1 MRVSSALE
9 RTQARPIW
17 TSQIT
22 ILTESHVVFLS
33 SLLVYLATG
42 IFLVF
47 VGNVILGDALARVEN
62 IDRVLYSRDPH
73 LAAIGFNFPPLPHLL
88 YLPFIPL
95 KALWPPLVT
104 DGFIGNI
111 FSAVLMAGAVYQ
123 VNGFLAEAGV
133 KRGLRLAL
141 IATFAL
147 HPMILYSGANGMT
160 EASSLFFLLVAVRQL
175 ARWCR
180 QGDVSAQV
188 YTGVALSLAFLTRY
202 EAVWAG
208 LGAMALTT
216 LVTAH
221 RHSSRGRLAAG
232 LTDALVLGAPF
243 MFTIAGWIL
252 ANWVITGYAFAEVSN
267 AYGTAQLHIQSLQQ
281 VDGGRLWVQ
290 GLLGILTMEP
300 LLPAIAVVAAV
311 VALHRRDLAFAAVVA
326 IFVPILAF
334 MYWGLATRN
343 LLDALRY
350 LIVCVPLAT
359 LLCGVTLGFHDG
371 AAARKMNAAVA
382 MHRARSPVP
391 ASVQRIAGSTVAVVV
406 VLMLA
411 AAAPIGAVGM
421 WKQQGSG
428 ALSLATIFIPQRA
441 NDDEKRSAKRWT
453 TDRQVA
459 SYLDSRHLPP
469 GAVLVDDFAGF
480 AIFVHSDNERQF
492 VIASDRDFQATLA
505 DPASSPVQY
514 VLVPQPKDILVLEAV
529 NRTYPGFFDSGGGVA
544 YLEREFPQV
553 SDGPI
558 WRLYRVRHS

>member
-1 MRVSSALE
+1 VSSTLE
-9 RTQARPIW
+9 RTRARPIR
-17 TSQIT
+17 TTQIT
-22 ILTESHVVFLS
+22 LLAEGHVVFLS
-33 SLLVYLATG
+33 CLLAYLATG

-88 YLPFIPL
+88 YLPFLPL
-95 KALWPPLVT
+95 KSFWPPLVT

-111 FSAVLMAGAVYQ
+111 FSAVFMAGAVYQ
-123 VNGFLAEAGV
+123 VNGFLADTGV
-133 KRGLRLAL
+133 KRSLRLAL
-141 IATFAL
+141 VATFAL

-160 EASSLFFLLVAVRQL
+160 EAPSLFFLLVAVRQL

-180 QGDVSAQV
+180 RAEVSAQV
-188 YTGVALSLAFLTRY
+188 FTGVALSLAFLTRY

-208 LGAMALTT
+208 LGAMALTA
-216 LVTAH
+216 LVTVH
-221 RHSSRGRLAAG
+221 RQSVRGRIAAG

-243 MFTIAGWIL
+243 MFTITGWIV
-252 ANWVITGYAFAEVSN
+252 ANWVITGYAFAEISN
-267 AYGTAQLHIQSLQQ
+267 AYGTAQLHIQGLQQ
-281 VDGGRLWVQ
+281 VNGGHLWVQ
-290 GLLGILTMEP
+290 GLVGILTMEP
-300 LLPAIAVVAAV
+300 LLPVIAIVASV
-311 VALHRRDLAFAAVVA
+311 VALHRRDLAFAAIVA
-326 IFVPILAF
+326 VFVPILAF

-343 LLDALRY
+343 LLDSLRY

-359 LLCGVTLGFHDG
+359 LLCGVTLGSHDD
-371 AAARKMNAAVA
+371 ADALQTNATVTTQD
-382 MHRARSPVP
+382 ARSRVLRS
-391 ASVQRIAGSTVAVVV
+391 ARHIAGGAVTVAVL
-406 VLMLA
+406 LMLA
-411 AAAPIGAVGM
+411 TAAPIGALGM
-421 WKQQGSG
+421 WRQQGSG

-441 NDDEKRSAKRWT
+441 TDDEKRSAKRWT

-459 SYLDSRHLPP
+459 SYLDSQHLPP

-480 AIFVHSDNERQF
+480 AIFVQSDNQRQF

-505 DPASSPVQY
+505 DPASSGVEY

-558 WRLYRVRHS
+558 WRLYRIRHS